1 MAHFAYTN
9 GKSLQVSNGITS
21 PLSPESP
28 AEPVQSIQSM
38 FIYECVMTM
47 FTVYCKNLYSI
58 LSHWVSRQK
67 RKLLI
72 LSHVID
78 EETEVQKG

>member
-47 FTVYCKNLYSI
+47 FTVYCKNLYFI
-58 LSHWVSRQK
+58 LAHIISLGLKAKKKVVNIIPCYR
-67 RKLLI
+67 
-72 LSHVID
+72 
-78 EETEVQKG
+78 